1 MQYANSLLNQR
12 LNFSQ
17 LQKEDDF
24 IRRYMNY
31 LGHNELG
38 LNHKPWNNPIRFNNS
53 NDINYWLEQWSLFY
67 QNILKNYQTYNNC
80 FFIIYQDLI
89 KSNYVKLL
97 VEKIDLNQVQ
107 NLNLNYFKN
116 FNKELIIINYA
127 KDIYD
132 YAKNIYAEFKH
143 KSKEKFFQK

>member
-1 MQYANSLLNQR
+1 
-12 LNFSQ
+12 
-17 LQKEDDF
+17 
-24 IRRYMNY
+24 MNY

-80 FFIIYQDLI
+80 FFIIYEDLI

>member
-1 MQYANSLLNQR
+1 MQHANSLLNQR

-31 LGHNELG
+31 LGHNDLG

-80 FFIIYQDLI
+80 FFIIYEDLI

>member
-1 MQYANSLLNQR
+1 MQHANSLLNQR

-80 FFIIYQDLI
+80 FFIIYEDLI

>member
-1 MQYANSLLNQR
+1 
-12 LNFSQ
+12 
-17 LQKEDDF
+17 
-24 IRRYMNY
+24 MNY

>member
-1 MQYANSLLNQR
+1 MQHANSLLNQR

-53 NDINYWLEQWSLFY
+53 NDINYWLEQLSLFY